1 MQTEQQIWKGNTGWK
16 MLKDAALSSHAQ
28 LVFLFGDYSIL
39 KHSDAVEQVKQRY
52 PEAYVLG
59 CSSDGA
65 IHDAEITDDAL
76 VATAVWFERTAI
88 RAAAVN
94 LESSSKS
101 GEAGEQLAQELLGED
116 LCHIFVLSD
125 GLNVHGDALIQGLM
139 KHLPEHVRVSGGLAG
154 DGEVFRDTLVIANAP
169 GRNKRVAAVGFYGN
183 HLVCGC
189 GSQGGWSPFGPSRR
203 VTRADGKRL
212 YELDGKPALDLYKKY
227 LGPMADG
234 LPSTG
239 VYFPLNVTVEG
250 SSMQL
255 VRTVISVDEEQG
267 ALIFGGDIPLNST
280 VTLMHANMERLVEGS
295 EEAGRICR
303 DSLGILEPQLSL
315 LVSCAARKIVLKQRT
330 EEEVEV
336 VRDVLAGAGCQAG
349 FYSFGEICPPTDH
362 SSACVF
368 HNQTMTITTF
378 CERKD

>member
-1 MQTEQQIWKGNTGWK
+1 MQVEQQIWKGNQGWK
-16 MLKDAALSSHAQ
+16 MLEDAALSSRAQ
-28 LVFLFGDYSIL
+28 LVFLFGDFSIL
-39 KHSDAVEQVKQRY
+39 RSSDAVDEIKKHY

-59 CSSDGA
+59 CSAGGA
-65 IHDAEITDDAL
+65 IHDAEIADEAL
-76 VATAVWFERTAI
+76 VATAVWFERTTI
-88 RAAAVN
+88 RAAAVD

-101 GEAGEQLAQELLGED
+101 GEVGEQLAQELLGED

-125 GLNVHGDALIQGLM
+125 GLTVHGDALVQGFM
-139 KHLPEHVRVSGGLAG
+139 KHLPEHIRVTGGLAG
-154 DGEVFRDTLVIANAP
+154 DGELFQDSLVIADAP
-169 GRNKRVAAVGFYGN
+169 GRNKRVAAVGFYGK

-189 GSQGGWSPFGPSRR
+189 GSQGGWSAFGPSRR
-203 VTRADGKRL
+203 VTRAEGKRL
-212 YELDGKPALDLYKKY
+212 YEVDGKPALDLYKRY

-250 SSMQL
+250 SSMHL

-267 ALIFGGDIPLNST
+267 ALVFGGDIPLDST
-280 VTLMHANMERLVEGS
+280 VTLMHANMERLVEGA

-303 DSLGILEPQLSL
+303 DSAGTQTPQLSL
-315 LVSCAARKIVLKQRT
+315 LVSCTARKIVLKQRT
-330 EEEVEV
+330 EEEVEA
-336 VRDVLAGAGCQAG
+336 VRDVFAGAGCQAG

-362 SSACVF
+362 SSACEF

-378 CERKD
+378 CELKD